1 MKALLSKSLRGK
13 EVTAHS
19 RSSAVHAVNQ
29 RLVSHNSSESL
40 GFEVI
45 LIANECSEETK
56 VKIVESVKHYGMEI
70 CKFYF
75 CKKDEVIKTLQSNNV
90 KLFLSTDSDDIYKA
104 LHAVMKLK
112 LTYDI
117 STGVVCLHVLL
128 SLDVPAAVLYDQ
140 NGVLDQLKVTFSGDI
155 IGLSE
160 DSLDSLADF
169 GFSESQIKT
178 FKSAKIC
185 IKEFAVLIGEIR
197 RRFGHENSPLC
208 TCLITAWGSRNVC
221 LSALKILGEWGLD
234 VDEAFCMA
242 GAPCSP
248 ILAVVKPHILWDG
261 GLHNLRDLPNF
272 EL

>member
-1 MKALLSKSLRGK
+1 MEDTKNSLIIALQHHDIFDLESPNADT
-13 EVTAHS
+13 EVLPKGIAFS
-19 RSSAVHAVNQ
+19 FIKAVHAVNQ

-45 LIANECSEETK
+45 LIAS
-56 VKIVESVKHYGMEI
+56 MEI

-90 KLFLSTDSDDIYKA
+90 KLFLSTDSDEIYKA
-104 LHAVMKLK
+104 LHA
-112 LTYDI
+112 
-117 STGVVCLHVLL
+117 
-128 SLDVPAAVLYDQ
+128 DVPAAVLYDQ
-140 NGVLDQLKVTFSGDI
+140 TGVLDQLKVTFSGDI
-155 IGLSE
+155 IGLPE
-160 DSLDSLADF
+160 DSLDSLADL
-169 GFSESQIKT
+169 GFSEAQIKT

-185 IKEFAVLIGEIR
+185 MKEFAGLIGEMR

-208 TCLITAWGSRNVC
+208 TCLITVWGSRNIC
-221 LSALKILGEWGLD
+221 LSALKTLGGWGLD

-248 ILAVVKPHILWDG
+248 ILALVKPHILWDG
-261 GLHNLRDLPNF
+261 GLHNLRDVPNF

>member
-1 MKALLSKSLRGK
+1 MEDTKNSLIIALQHHDIFDLESPNADT
-13 EVTAHS
+13 EVLPKGIAFS
-19 RSSAVHAVNQ
+19 FIKAVHAVNQ

-45 LIANECSEETK
+45 LIANECSEESK
-56 VKIVESVKHYGMEI
+56 VKIVENVKHYGMEI

-90 KLFLSTDSDDIYKA
+90 KLFLSTDSDEIYKA
-104 LHAVMKLK
+104 LHA
-112 LTYDI
+112 
-117 STGVVCLHVLL
+117 
-128 SLDVPAAVLYDQ
+128 DVPAAVLYDQ
-140 NGVLDQLKVTFSGDI
+140 TGVLDQLKVTFSGDI
-155 IGLSE
+155 IGLPE
-160 DSLDSLADF
+160 DSLDSLADL
-169 GFSESQIKT
+169 GFSEAQIKT

-185 IKEFAVLIGEIR
+185 MKEFAGLIGEMR

-208 TCLITAWGSRNVC
+208 TCLITVWGSRNIC
-221 LSALKILGEWGLD
+221 LSALKTLGGWGLD

-248 ILAVVKPHILWDG
+248 ILALVKPHILWDG
-261 GLHNLRDLPNF
+261 GLHNLRDVPNF